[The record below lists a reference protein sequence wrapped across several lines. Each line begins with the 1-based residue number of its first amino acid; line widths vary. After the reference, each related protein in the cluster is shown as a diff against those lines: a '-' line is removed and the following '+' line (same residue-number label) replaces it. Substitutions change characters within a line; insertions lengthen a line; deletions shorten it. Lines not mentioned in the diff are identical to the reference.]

1 MLFRF
6 IGSQFA
12 LRSLEK
18 YYVIGID
25 NFDNYYSVLF
35 KKRKS
40 YSSEEKNFKFYKLD
54 IKYLSIK

>member
-1 MLFRF
+1 MKKKILITGCAGF

-25 NFDNYYSVLF
+25 NFDNYYSVLLKILF
-35 KKRKS
+35 V
-40 YSSEEKNFKFYKLD
+40 
-54 IKYLSIK
+54 